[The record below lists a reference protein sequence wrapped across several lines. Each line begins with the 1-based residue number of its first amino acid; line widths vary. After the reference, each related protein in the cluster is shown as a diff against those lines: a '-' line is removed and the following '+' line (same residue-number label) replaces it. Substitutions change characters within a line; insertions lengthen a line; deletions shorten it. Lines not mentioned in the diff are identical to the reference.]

1 MVNSMKDE
9 ILKLCGNSADLIQ
22 RTIVMAKNKIDIIYC
37 ESLCSSSF
45 IADFVLRPL
54 SEIIIEDNYNN
65 DIFSLIKHSLTGGSC
80 SVLKDVNEA
89 LERLFLASTI
99 IIINDSE
106 IIAVETRASLDRG
119 VSSSSVEVALTGPK
133 DSFTENFIINL
144 GLIRKRIRNNN
155 LHVKTLN
162 LGNESNTKVGICYMD
177 NIAEKSLIDKVFQK
191 LKEINN
197 DIIIDGGYVT
207 EELSKT
213 NFFPQINQTERPDLA
228 SFALLEGKVC
238 LIIDNSPTVII
249 IPTFFIDF
257 FHTPDDYYQK
267 NINTTFIR
275 FLRLFAFVIAIFLP
289 GYYISITTYN
299 PTSIPTNL
307 LLNLIAQHT
316 NVPFPAFFEIL
327 VMILSFEIL
336 RESDIRIPSKT
347 GSSVSILGGLILG
360 DAAVSAGVIS
370 PIMIIVVA
378 ISSISALIFSYNSM
392 VNLIRYYRYFVL
404 FLAIFF
410 GIYGLFIG
418 FAMLVIN
425 LSSISSFG
433 YPYTYP
439 FVPFVKEDINDS
451 VVKVDSKEKKR
462 NPLLAKKNMKR

>member
-54 SEIIIEDNYNN
+54 SEIIIEANYNN

-80 SVLKDVNEA
+80 SVLKDINEA
-89 LERLFLASTI
+89 LEHLFLASTI

-106 IIAVETRASLDRG
+106 IIAVETSASLDRG
-119 VSSSSVEVALTGPK
+119 VSASSVEVALTGPK

-144 GLIRKRIRNNN
+144 GLIRKRIKNNN

-213 NFFPQINQTERPDLA
+213 NFFPQIIQTERPDLA

-327 VMILSFEIL
+327 IMILAFEIL

-404 FLAIFF
+404 FLAIFL

-451 VVKVDSKEKKR
+451 VIKIDSKEKKR
-462 NPLLAKKNMKR
+462 NPLLAKKNIKR